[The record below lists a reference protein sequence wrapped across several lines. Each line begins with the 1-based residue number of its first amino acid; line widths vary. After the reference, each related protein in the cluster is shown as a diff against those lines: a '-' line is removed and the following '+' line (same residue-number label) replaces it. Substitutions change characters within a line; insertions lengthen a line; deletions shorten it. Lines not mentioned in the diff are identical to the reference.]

1 MGLIKNYSE
10 LAINKQRQ
18 VVLDLFEEALSSV
31 QPQNVLSKNF
41 KLNSGVLSI
50 SDKKINLKDFER
62 VFLIGFG
69 KGCAGISKMIEE
81 KLKDKLTKGFVIDTS
96 EQIFEKIEFTMGT
109 HPLPSQQNLDF
120 TKKAIEQLSNLTIR
134 DLVLV
139 VICGGGSVM
148 FESPFG
154 INLKKLIEIND
165 ALLKSGAD
173 IFEMN
178 TLRKHLSTTKGG
190 GLAKILFP
198 AKVCSLIFSDV
209 AGNDLSVIASGP
221 TVKDHTTAED
231 AFKVIHKYKLESL
244 NLITEDLTQTPKEN
258 SVFENV
264 ENILMLSNLTALD
277 AMKAKA
283 DQLNI
288 KAEVFSDRFQ
298 SDADLAGKA
307 LIEKTQPHSL
317 LIAGGETT
325 VKVKNPK
332 GLGGRNQELILAA
345 LFTLDQNTVIASIA
359 SDGWDNSP
367 SAGAIGD
374 MHTLEKAKNLGL
386 NPREFL
392 EENNSLVFFKNIR
405 DAIITGRLS
414 SNIADLIV
422 VYKK

>member
-18 VVLDLFEEALSSV
+18 VVLDLFEEALFSV
-31 QPQNVLSKNF
+31 QPQNVLSKNL
-41 KLNSGVLSI
+41 KLNSGVFSI

-69 KGCAGISKMIEE
+69 KGCAQISKIIEE
-81 KLKDKLTKGFVIDTS
+81 TLGDKLTTGFVIDTN
-96 EQIFEKIEFTMGT
+96 ELEFKKIEFMLGT
-109 HPLPSQQNLDF
+109 HPLPSSENIEFTQNV
-120 TKKAIEQLSNLTIR
+120 INQLGNLTAR

-148 FESPFG
+148 FESPFR
-154 INLKKLIEIND
+154 IDLEKLTEVNN
-165 ALLKSGAD
+165 ALLKCGAD

-178 TLRKHLSTTKGG
+178 TLRKHLSVVKGG

-198 AKVCSLIFSDV
+198 AKVFSLIFSDV
-209 AGNDLSVIASGP
+209 VGNDLSVIASGP
-221 TVKDHTTAED
+221 TVKDNTTAED

-244 NLITEDLTQTPKEN
+244 NLSAEDLTQTPKEN

-298 SDADLAGKA
+298 SDADLAGKS
-307 LIEKTQPHSL
+307 LIENTPPHSL

-332 GLGGRNQELILAA
+332 GVGGRNQELILAA
-345 LFTLDQNTVIASIA
+345 LFALDQNTVIASIA

-386 NPREFL
+386 NPQEFL

>member
-277 AMKAKA
+277 AMKTKA